1 MSRVCILLNVSANVP
16 VLQVYK
22 NIQIIRKAARIK
34 WFLADRMA
42 CETLDFSQLLESI
55 LYFSYIYN

>member
-1 MSRVCILLNVSANVP
+1 MSRVYLIKSANVLI
-16 VLQVYK
+16 LQVYK